1 MKRYVMD
8 ESNWDL
14 AHEEALKLRE
24 FLDEDETVD
33 KIGSYPLDVVDNIL
47 VALEKAEVEEW
58 RIGK

>member
-24 FLDEDETVD
+24 FLDIDETVD

-47 VALEKAEVEEW
+47 DALEKAERKDV
-58 RIGK
+58 R

>member
-1 MKRYVMD
+1 MD

-24 FLDEDETVD
+24 FLDIDETVD

-47 VALEKAEVEEW
+47 DALEKAEVEGE
-58 RIGK
+58 R

>member
-8 ESNWDL
+8 ESNWEL

-24 FLDEDETVD
+24 FLDIDETVG

-47 VALEKAEVEEW
+47 DALEKAEVEGE
-58 RIGK
+58 R

>member
-14 AHEEALKLRE
+14 AHEETLKLRE
-24 FLDEDETVD
+24 FLDMDETVD

-47 VALEKAEVEEW
+47 NALEKAEVEGE
-58 RIGK
+58 R

>member
-8 ESNWDL
+8 KSSWEL
-14 AHEEALKLRE
+14 VYEEALKLRE

-47 VALEKAEVEEW
+47 DALEKAERKDV
-58 RIGK
+58 R

>member
-8 ESNWDL
+8 ESNWEL

-24 FLDEDETVD
+24 FLDIDETVD

-47 VALEKAEVEEW
+47 DALEKAERKDV
-58 RIGK
+58 R

>member
-8 ESNWDL
+8 ESSWEF
-14 AHEEALKLRE
+14 AYEETVKLRE

-47 VALEKAEVEEW
+47 NELEKAEVEQ
-58 RIGK
+58 

>member
-8 ESNWDL
+8 KSSWEL

-24 FLDEDETVD
+24 FLDMDETVD

-47 VALEKAEVEEW
+47 DALEKAEVEGE
-58 RIGK
+58 R

>member
-24 FLDEDETVD
+24 FLDIDQTVD
-33 KIGSYPLDVVDNIL
+33 KIGPYPLDAVGNIL
-47 VALEKAEVEEW
+47 DALEKAEVEGE
-58 RIGK
+58 R

>member
-8 ESNWDL
+8 ESSWEF
-14 AHEEALKLRE
+14 AYEEAVKLRE

-47 VALEKAEVEEW
+47 GALERAERKDV
-58 RIGK
+58 R

>member
-8 ESNWDL
+8 ESKWEL

-24 FLDEDETVD
+24 FLDMDETVD

-47 VALEKAEVEEW
+47 DALEKAERKDV
-58 RIGK
+58 R

>member
-1 MKRYVMD
+1 MKAYVMD
-8 ESNWDL
+8 SSEWVL

-47 VALEKAEVEEW
+47 DALEKAERKDV
-58 RIGK
+58 R